1 MTEPLLPRG
10 VANRATAHA
19 PEVFNYV
26 AFGLRIRSELRLPE
40 LVPAQFDQADLEI
53 VFGSTGRPLPARVD
67 GVRFDFAPPLYYL
80 GWPEVAAFVV
90 ERVGRI
96 TVEPAPEV
104 EPNLLPFPLLGPVM
118 ALLLHLRHMLV
129 LHASAVEIGG
139 GSATF
144 LGDKGAGKS
153 TTAAAFVQAG
163 HRLVTDDLLAITFD
177 DAQEPRVESGFPQL
191 KLSAEAGA
199 ALPIAGAQR
208 LPLVFPEFEKNQFRL
223 AQSDVAKHVTP
234 SRIYVLERGGD
245 KATVTRLGRAEAL
258 AAVMRFSYVARFGP
272 AAMTDGWA
280 AVHFRQCAALASYAA
295 VSRLQVPADLT
306 RLAELL
312 ALVEADAGG

>member
-1 MTEPLLPRG
+1 MTEPLLSCG
-10 VANRATAHA
+10 VAAGSSAHA
-19 PEVFNYV
+19 VEAFDYF

-40 LVPAQFDQADLEI
+40 LVAAQFDHADLEI
-53 VFGSTGRPLPARVD
+53 VVGSTGRPFPVRAD
-67 GVRFDFAPPLYYL
+67 GVRFDFAAPLYYL
-80 GWPEVAAFVV
+80 GWPEVAAFLI
-90 ERVGRI
+90 EGTGRI

-104 EPNLLPFPLLGPVM
+104 EPKLLPFPLLGPVM

-129 LHASAVEIGG
+129 LHASAVEIGD

-177 DAQEPRVESGFPQL
+177 DPRAPLVEPGFPQL

-199 ALPIAGAQR
+199 ALPIAGAER
-208 LPLVFPEFEKNQFRL
+208 LPLVFPDFEKNQFRL
-223 AQSDVAKHVTP
+223 DQSGVANRVAP

-245 KATVTRLGRAEAL
+245 KATISRLGQSDAL

-280 AVHFRQCAALASYAA
+280 AVHFRQCAALTSSAA

-306 RLAELL
+306 RLAEML